1 MICYHY
7 RLIANS
13 APHMNNVILG
23 GTILMVFTI
32 LSLSFDS
39 NYPQSFVDGNATMAM
54 ENRNRYS
61 SWCKVSPL
69 HCILQGDLLEL
80 LLHCIL

>member
-1 MICYHY
+1 MIYHY

-23 GTILMVFTI
+23 GTILMVVTT

-39 NYPQSFVDGNATMAM
+39 NYPQSSMVQGGNGTIAM
-54 ENRNRYS
+54 ETKNRYS
-61 SWCKVSPL
+61 SWCKVSL
-69 HCILQGDLLEL
+69 SHRETC
-80 LLHCIL
+80 